1 MARHL
6 RRIAFL
12 GIAAYMLLSPA
23 YVQVFGGRSGTVR
36 SWRMFH
42 KRGEGI
48 CSAIYYQDGK
58 RLDRYALLGE
68 QRRTAPDDFRRIT
81 DEVSAR
87 AMGRRICD
95 HLGPTADVRLELRC
109 GIKTGLR
116 TIEDREQNLCRD

>member
-1 MARHL
+1 MSLSGATARRL

-12 GIAAYMLLSPA
+12 GVAAYMLLPPA

-36 SWRMFH
+36 SWRMFD

-68 QRRTAPDDFRRIT
+68 QRRTAQACVLLAFWIGP
-81 DEVSAR
+81 AR
-87 AMGRRICD
+87 AS
-95 HLGPTADVRLELRC
+95 PTRHARSTRASPRPR
-109 GIKTGLR
+109 G
-116 TIEDREQNLCRD
+116 